1 MTRELMHA
9 IAETAWAIDRGYLL
23 RAMQT
28 VAREGLREQAALPR
42 NIARQSGAVV
52 SIPIRGPI
60 QHREDVFMRLFGVGT
75 STEAIGRAF
84 DQAVAD
90 PAVKAIVLDIDS
102 PGGEVAG
109 TPELAD
115 RIFAARGR
123 KPIVAVAN
131 AFMAS
136 GAYYLG
142 SQADELV
149 ATPSA
154 QVGSIGVWMA
164 HADESRFLEALGVTV
179 TLVSAGEHKVD
190 GNPFEP
196 LGEPAR
202 ANMQTRVDEAYDL
215 FVRAVAR
222 GRGVSAE
229 RIRGGYGRGA
239 VLSAKPALA
248 EGMIDRVEPLEAVLR
263 GLGAGSRPEE
273 RRARASVAW
282 KLAARR

>member
-1 MTRELMHA
+1 MTEQMMRA
-9 IAETAWAIDRGYLL
+9 VAETAWAIDRGYLL

-28 VAREGLREQAALPR
+28 VAREGPREQAALPR
-42 NIARQSGAVV
+42 RIARQNGAVV
-52 SIPIRGPI
+52 TIPIRGPI

-90 PAVKAIVLDIDS
+90 PAVKAVVLDIDS

-115 RIFAARGR
+115 QIFAARGR

-164 HADESRFLEALGVTV
+164 HADESKLLEALGVTV

-196 LGEPAR
+196 LSDAAR
-202 ANMQTRVDEAYDL
+202 ANMQARVDEAYEL
-215 FVRAVAR
+215 FVGAVAR
-222 GRGVSAE
+222 GRGVPLDRVRS
-229 RIRGGYGRGA
+229 GYGRGA
-239 VLSAKPALA
+239 VLAATAALA
-248 EGMIDRVEPLEAVLR
+248 QGMVDRIEPLEVTMRRQGVASASELR
-263 GLGAGSRPEE
+263 RSQTRVAQRLASR
-273 RRARASVAW
+273 R
-282 KLAARR
+282 